1 MNSETLYRQVGRLIA
16 SVPDFKI
23 FGDLSP
29 DHLQW
34 IGRASALIKS
44 SGDLLS
50 QAEFSMSSANL
61 LGPRREE
68 AFRELM
74 MILYKVLADAEL
86 KSPASAQG
94 AFIPAGNSFD
104 AFAAVSK
111 VLGTAKGD
119 VLIVDPYLD
128 ETVLTDFSG
137 AVSAGVAL
145 RLLADEAT
153 VKTTLHPASIRWA
166 KQYPARPLQVRLA
179 PPKALHDRA
188 IFLDRTSA
196 WILTQSLKDFAKRAP
211 AEIVRADDTAALK
224 IAAYEAVWTTAAV
237 IV

>member
-23 FGDLSP
+23 YGDLSP

-34 IGRASALIKS
+34 IGRASALIKA

-50 QAEFSMSSANL
+50 HAEFSMSSANL
-61 LGPRREE
+61 MGPRREE
-68 AFRELM
+68 TLREVM

-86 KSPASAQG
+86 KSPAGAQG
-94 AFIPAGNSFD
+94 TFIPAGNSFD

-111 VLGTAKGD
+111 VLSTARGD

-128 ETVLTDFSG
+128 EAVLTDFSG
-137 AVSAGVAL
+137 AVPVGVTL

-153 VKTTLHPASIRWA
+153 VKMTLQPASARWA
-166 KQYPARPLQVRLA
+166 KQYPDRPLQVRLA
-179 PPKALHDRA
+179 PPKTLHDRA
-188 IFLDRTSA
+188 IFIDGASA

-224 IAAYEAVWTTAAV
+224 IAAYETIWSAATI